1 MNHRKVFRL
10 VAATALSAGLLT
22 FLVRRVSFERLRYA
36 ATELNWRLLIP
47 LTVLMVLLLYVWD
60 AICLPLVYRVS
71 EQRWGFWR
79 SLHLRGSSY
88 LGGAINY
95 ELGQAI
101 LAWSAARMQGTGL
114 VRMLS
119 RSVVLAYHDIVV
131 LLAMGLFG
139 AMFTEELQIVRIR
152 PAIATGLGVALAL
165 AACFWLLPKIV
176 GPRWRYER
184 VHLLFDGWNLKKSLL
199 LVPLRVI
206 YFGILVVYA
215 AVALR
220 ICGLEVDRHVVA
232 SSIPLVLLADALPS
246 LAGLGTR
253 DASLQLLLNPK
264 DPAVLLALSLIW
276 TAGLTIVRSLL
287 GLAHLWAAQLTGGL
301 SGSILPEE
309 TPLTER
315 DGASPSQ

>member
-1 MNHRKVFRL
+1 MSHRKLIRL
-10 VAATALSAGLLT
+10 FLVTALSAGLLT
-22 FLVRRVSFERLRYA
+22 FLVRRISFERLRFA

-60 AICLPLVYRVS
+60 AVCLPLVYRVS

-79 SLHLRGSSY
+79 SLHIRGSSY

-95 ELGQAI
+95 ELGQAV
-101 LAWSAARMQGTGL
+101 LAWSAARMQRTSL

-119 RSVVLAYHDIVV
+119 RSVVLAYHDFVV

-139 AMFTEELQIVRIR
+139 AMFADEPRIVRIR
-152 PAIATGLGVALAL
+152 LAIATALGIALAL

-176 GPRWRYER
+176 GPRWRNER
-184 VHLLFDGWNLKKSLL
+184 VHLLFDGWDLKKSLQL
-199 LVPLRVI
+199 APMRAV
-206 YFGILVVYA
+206 YFGILIVYA
-215 AVALR
+215 ALALR

-232 SSIPLVLLADALPS
+232 SSIPLVMLADALPS

-276 TAGLTIVRSLL
+276 SAGMMIVRSLI
-287 GLAHLWAAQLTGGL
+287 GLAHLWAAQLTGGFP
-301 SGSILPEE
+301 GNIFPEE
-309 TPLTER
+309 TQLTECDKATR
-315 DGASPSQ
+315 AS